1 MKWSW
6 KIGKIAGISLY
17 VHTTFWLLL
26 GWIAVSQFLEKRSW
40 THAMGGVLFVTVLFS
55 VVVLHELGHALM
67 ARRFGIRTRD
77 ITLLPIGGVARLERM
92 PEDPKQELLVA
103 LAGPAVNVALAAV
116 LFVLIVLVMGIDA
129 LHNIQLIG
137 GEFLINLL
145 MVNVG
150 IAVFNLLPAFPMDGG
165 RVLRALLAMWMDYAR
180 ATQIAANV
188 GQGMAVL
195 FGLIGMY
202 FNPVLLLIALFV
214 WVGAVQEASMV
225 QTKSALDGVP
235 ISRAMITEFHTLSPY
250 DPLMRAVDQGLTS
263 FQQDFPVVV
272 DEQVVGVL
280 TQSDLLTALSQR
292 GPTAMVGEVMRRQFE
307 TAHPFETLE
316 EVFARLQACG
326 CHAISVTWDGRLIG
340 MVTLDNVSE
349 FLMVQSA
356 LRQKPTGLRWGLMSH
371 R

>member
-214 WVGAVQEASMV
+214 WVGG
-225 QTKSALDGVP
+225 SAP
-235 ISRAMITEFHTLSPY
+235 PCSCA
-250 DPLMRAVDQGLTS
+250 
-263 FQQDFPVVV
+263 
-272 DEQVVGVL
+272 
-280 TQSDLLTALSQR
+280 
-292 GPTAMVGEVMRRQFE
+292 
-307 TAHPFETLE
+307 
-316 EVFARLQACG
+316 
-326 CHAISVTWDGRLIG
+326 
-340 MVTLDNVSE
+340 
-349 FLMVQSA
+349 
-356 LRQKPTGLRWGLMSH
+356 
-371 R
+371 

>member
-40 THAMGGVLFVTVLFS
+40 THAMGGVLFVLALFS
-55 VVVLHELGHALM
+55 VVVLHELGHALT

-103 LAGPAVNVALAAV
+103 LAGPAVNVALAAM
-116 LFVLIVLVMGIDA
+116 LFFVIVLVMGIDA
-129 LHNIQLIG
+129 LHHIQLIG

-150 IAVFNLLPAFPMDGG
+150 VAVFNLLPAFPMDGG
-165 RVLRALLAMWMDYAR
+165 RVLRALLAMRMDYAR
-180 ATQIAANV
+180 ATQIAANI

-195 FGLIGMY
+195 FGLIGIY

-214 WVGAVQEASMV
+214 WGGAAQEANV
-225 QTKSALDGVP
+225 AQTKSALDGVP
-235 ISRAMITEFHTLSPY
+235 INRAMITEFRTLSPY
-250 DPLMRAVDQGLTS
+250 DSLLRAADYLLTG
-263 FQQDFPVVV
+263 FQQDFPVVA
-272 DEQVVGVL
+272 EERVVGVL
-280 TQSDLLTALSQR
+280 AQSDILTALSQY
-292 GPTAMVGEVMRRQFE
+292 GPNVAVSQVMRQQFQ
-307 TAHPFETLE
+307 TADPFETLE
-316 EVFARLQACG
+316 EVFARLQTCG
-326 CHAISVTWDGRLIG
+326 CHAIPVTWDGRLIG
-340 MVTLDNVSE
+340 MVTLDNVGE